1 VNEFKHRHI
10 EVPFLDQTHAHF
22 DEWDA
27 LIKKMDAERA
37 QDARVIVTT
46 APRNATWCN
55 YCAAYIRPDGL
66 KSYLR
71 KACEHK
77 ETKP

>member
-1 VNEFKHRHI
+1 MTSAN
-10 EVPFLDQTHAHF
+10 PYADQ
-22 DEWDA
+22 WDA
-27 LIKKMDAERA
+27 LVKQMDAERA

-66 KSYLR
+66 KSCLR

-77 ETKP
+77 DKKP